1 MIFDGPR
8 RFVERAKYELINED
22 AKPSEEVWVKKLKAM
37 YNQRSFYSDMTL
49 YAEECPLY
57 HALLHTYEDTNPLAI
72 KPLLEAYL
80 LTELTYQQISDIFIR
95 VNPIYNPLFIGLYHD
110 LFYNIRPYADHELAM
125 YRYVIQPMLSFDSN
139 KLATEHI
146 WKLLAYRGGAKLL
159 TEVGLGS
166 KPFSPDDVDYLL
178 HLGSM
183 RSVSTMLK
191 YTAQGIQ
198 SFGEDAALASSALG
212 VMYQYEAARSLDRD
226 IQGFRAIVD
235 TSATEFSSALT
246 AVFKKVTHKE
256 PSEQQLL
263 SDGKFDVTN
272 KDAIEMC
279 ELE

>member
-1 MIFDGPR
+1 MLFEGPR
-8 RFVERAKYELINED
+8 RFIERAKYELINED
-22 AKPSEEVWVKKLKAM
+22 TKPSEEVWVKKLKAM
-37 YNQRSFYSDMTL
+37 LNQRYFYSDVAL
-49 YAEECPLY
+49 YADECPLY
-57 HALLHTYEDTNPLAI
+57 HALFHVYEDTDPLAI

-80 LTELTYQQISDIFIR
+80 LTELTYQQIADIFQR
-95 VNPIYNPLFIGLYHD
+95 TNPMYNALFIGLYHD
-110 LFYNIRPYADHELAM
+110 LFYNIRPYADNELSM
-125 YRYVIQPMLSFDSN
+125 YRYVIQPMLNFDSD

-191 YTAQGIQ
+191 YTAKGLKA
-198 SFGEDAALASSALG
+198 FGDDAGVASSALG

-226 IQGFRAIVD
+226 VQGFKAIVD

-246 AVFKKVTHKE
+246 SVFKKVTHKE

-263 SDGKFDVTN
+263 SDGKFDVNN
-272 KDAIEMC
+272 KDAIETC
-279 ELE
+279 ELD